1 MLRRERR
8 VIGALVSRAHSGNAV
23 LRPHPALDC
32 GLRLSNTGDW
42 AAPFEK
48 HHVTP
53 PAIHAANPLPRSHN
67 SKPGLPA
74 QGETRGV
81 LRKDAPLKR
90 PDPRAL
96 GRLHDRREKRH
107 PDILPAGARR
117 HINTDLRD
125 TGIHGSAENRAQ
137 RGPSDDLVAASR
149 SETGRQL
156 IPVPHFPLRRGVAR
170 GKALEIDSA
179 HGSPILRRQRSDLE
193 GIGR

>member
-53 PAIHAANPLPRSHN
+53 PAIHAANPLPPSHN
-67 SKPGLPA
+67 SKPGPPA

-81 LRKDAPLKR
+81 LWKDTRLKR
-90 PDPRAL
+90 PDSRAL
-96 GRLHDRREKRH
+96 GRLHDGQEVEVYTPSLIRV
-107 PDILPAGARR
+107 PDAWTIMALSGTWARFPPSGDWPPSTPR
-117 HINTDLRD
+117 
-125 TGIHGSAENRAQ
+125 GIWAIPEPELMSSNPRTE
-137 RGPSDDLVAASR
+137 PSCLA
-149 SETGRQL
+149 
-156 IPVPHFPLRRGVAR
+156 
-170 GKALEIDSA
+170 
-179 HGSPILRRQRSDLE
+179 
-193 GIGR
+193 